1 MKSFIAVFI
10 TVILF
15 VGYSNSQTK
24 MALSVGGNVALPMGS
39 FGDVAKVG
47 FGGGAKFEYELQPNI
62 MLTGSAQYL
71 MFSAKDDIVG
81 VDWSIIPIL
90 VGGKYFFSPGVY
102 GMAELGMN
110 FWSTK
115 FKTPE
120 IRVGG
125 VVVVPAQEVSSSG
138 SDFGFAFGA
147 GYEMA
152 MGKSGALDI
161 SAKYQQ
167 YASSTGAI
175 NFGVAY
181 KFAL

>member
-10 TVILF
+10 AVILF
-15 VGYSNSQTK
+15 VGYSNAQTK

-47 FGGGAKFEYELQPNI
+47 FGGGAKFEYEIQPNI
-62 MLTGSAQYL
+62 NLTGSAQYL
-71 MFSAKDDIVG
+71 MFGKKDDLVG
-81 VDWSIIPIL
+81 VEWSIIPIL

-115 FKTPE
+115 VKLPFF
-120 IRVGG
+120 G
-125 VVVVPAQEVSSSG
+125 EVSSSG